1 MKRPHL
7 DLTIEGKASAAVI
20 ACLFLLIAG
29 CGPSVTSAVK
39 IRPRAAIPGQL
50 PERVLEL
57 DKPADFSAVLD
68 GTNLSK
74 EDGAV
79 LNKLAFSYGSRGAY
93 RQAAQCQWW
102 AVNTSNEGRYDMA
115 CFECLGGNVD
125 RALYWLQE
133 AARLESVSST
143 WASNDTDLKRIRDN
157 SCWPDMLLYLQDCEA
172 YWRAAV
178 PKVTIVI
185 APKDYDGSADL
196 QLVVWLHGMGSN
208 PGDLKTGLQS
218 LADRHHIAF
227 VCVSG
232 TNPSGK
238 QKFSWADVAKDDFER
253 VSLALSEAR
262 KQVHIR
268 DDDTIAMGFS
278 QGGLTAIEIAVRHP
292 ETFAGVISISAGA
305 GSPLQIDEVT
315 ERGSLKTQGFVIVC
329 GAKENPTSV
338 QRSAYLEKWLK
349 ASNANVLTP
358 PYPEHATHS
367 FPPDFGERFP
377 EWVAFINGARGV
389 RTTP

>member
-1 MKRPHL
+1 
-7 DLTIEGKASAAVI
+7 
-20 ACLFLLIAG
+20 
-29 CGPSVTSAVK
+29 
-39 IRPRAAIPGQL
+39 
-50 PERVLEL
+50 
-57 DKPADFSAVLD
+57 
-68 GTNLSK
+68 
-74 EDGAV
+74 
-79 LNKLAFSYGSRGAY
+79 
-93 RQAAQCQWW
+93 
-102 AVNTSNEGRYDMA
+102 
-115 CFECLGGNVD
+115 
-125 RALYWLQE
+125 
-133 AARLESVSST
+133 
-143 WASNDTDLKRIRDN
+143 
-157 SCWPDMLLYLQDCEA
+157 MLLYLQDCEA

-253 VSLALSEAR
+253 VSLALSKAR
-262 KQVHIR
+262 KQVHFR

-305 GSPLQIDEVT
+305 GSPVQIDAVT
-315 ERGSLKTQGFVIVC
+315 DKGSLKTQGFVIVC
-329 GAKENPTSV
+329 GAKEQPQSV
-338 QRSAYLEKWLK
+338 QRSDYLANWLK
-349 ASNANVLTP
+349 VGNARVLTP
-358 PYPEHATHS
+358 AYPNHATHS
-367 FPPDFGERFP
+367 FPDDFAERFP
-377 EWVAFINGARGV
+377 EWLEFINSIRSV
-389 RTTP
+389 RKSP